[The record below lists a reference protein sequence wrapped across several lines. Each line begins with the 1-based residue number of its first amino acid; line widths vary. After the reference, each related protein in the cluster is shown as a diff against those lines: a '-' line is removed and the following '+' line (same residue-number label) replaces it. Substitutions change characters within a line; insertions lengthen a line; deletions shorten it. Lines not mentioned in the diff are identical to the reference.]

1 MQSGPDASKSRVVSP
16 RATLAG
22 ALFVVALASCNSG
35 GMSSGTSSPPP
46 PPPPPPPPTVSANE
60 AARFLTQATLG
71 PTDASIAAV
80 MASGYAG
87 WIAAQLNTQPAASH
101 RSYIDLRTQQILAA
115 DPKASVQ
122 QAQFFET
129 WWRQAVT
136 GPDELRERVAFGL
149 SQIFV
154 ISMQD
159 ATVGRNIRGVA
170 DYYDMLTANAFG
182 NYRALLEK
190 VTLHPQMG
198 IYLTSL
204 ANQKENAATGL
215 LPDENYAREV
225 MQLFSIGLYQ
235 LNPDGTVIKDSSG
248 NPVPTYSHDD
258 IAGLAKVFTGMSW
271 YSPSP
276 STTTFFGGGADPNR
290 DWQPMSFYPTF
301 HSVSAKSFLGTTIP
315 AAGVPDIAG
324 DLKIALDT
332 IFNHPNVGPFIATR
346 LIQQL
351 VTSNPSPAYVGRVA
365 AVFNDNGTGVR
376 GDLGATVS
384 AVLLDTEARD
394 AAALSSA
401 TFGKLREPVIRLANW
416 MRAFG
421 ATSQSQADPTQG
433 GAGFL
438 MINLDDPGT
447 RLGQTPMRSPTVFNF
462 WRPGYVPPDT
472 QIAARGLVA
481 PEFQIVDE
489 VQVAG
494 YLNFMQGV
502 VARGVGSTPPSGT
515 TPDIQAA
522 YAQETALAG
531 TPDQLVARVNGML
544 MYGQMSSALQQ
555 TLSSAV
561 ASIAIPSGTAT
572 QAQIDAAIANRVHLA
587 VFLTMASPEYLLQR

>member
-1 MQSGPDASKSRVVSP
+1 MRSDEYAATAAVAPKRAQLAS
-16 RATLAG
+16 
-22 ALFVVALASCNSG
+22 ALFVVALSACSGGGSSG
-35 GMSSGTSSPPP
+35 GMSSPPP
-46 PPPPPPPPTVSANE
+46 PPPPSPPPVSTND
-60 AARFLTQATLG
+60 AARFLTQATFG
-71 PTDASIAAV
+71 PTDTSIGAV
-80 MASGYAG
+80 VASGYDG
-87 WIAAQLNTQPAASH
+87 WITTQQNTQAAGNH
-101 RSYIDLRTQQILAA
+101 HAYIDLRTQQILAA
-115 DPKASVQ
+115 NPKAQVQ
-122 QAQFFET
+122 QAQLFET
-129 WWRQAVT
+129 WWREAVT
-136 GPDELRERVAFGL
+136 GPDELRERVAFAL

-159 ATVGRNIRGVA
+159 ATVGKDIRGVA

-182 NYRALLEK
+182 NYRALLEN

-235 LNPDGTVIKDSSG
+235 LNADGTVIKDSSG

-276 STTTFFGGGADPNR
+276 STTTFFGGAADPNR
-290 DWQPMSFYPTF
+290 DWKPMSFYPTF
-301 HSVSAKSFLGTTIP
+301 HSISSKSFLGTTIP

-324 DLKIALDT
+324 DLKIALDA

-351 VTSNPSPAYVGRVA
+351 VTSNPSTAYVGRVA
-365 AVFNDNGTGVR
+365 AVFNNNGSGTR
-376 GDLGATVS
+376 GDLGATVR
-384 AVLLDTEARD
+384 AVLLDSEARD
-394 AAALSSA
+394 SAALTSA
-401 TFGKLREPVIRLANW
+401 TFGKLREPVVRLANW

-421 ATSQSQADPTQG
+421 AASQSQADPTQG
-433 GAGFL
+433 GAGWL
-438 MINLDDPGT
+438 MTTTDDPGT
-447 RLGQTPMRSPTVFNF
+447 RLGQSPMRAPTVFNF
-462 WRPGYVPPDT
+462 WQPSYVPPGT
-472 QIAARGLVA
+472 QIAAHGLVA

-502 VARGVGSTPPSGT
+502 VARGVGSTPPNGT
-515 TPDIQAA
+515 TPDIQPA
-522 YAQETALAG
+522 YTQEKTLA
-531 TPDQLVARVNGML
+531 PIADKLVARMNALL
-544 MYGQMSSALQQ
+544 MYGQMSTSLQQ
-555 TLSSAV
+555 TLTSVVSSV
-561 ASIAIPSGTAT
+561 AIPGGTAT

-587 VFLTMASPEYLLQR
+587 VLLTMASPEYLLQR

>member
-1 MQSGPDASKSRVVSP
+1 MRSDERAAIAAVAPKRAQLAS
-16 RATLAG
+16 
-22 ALFVVALASCNSG
+22 ALFVVALSACSGGGSSG
-35 GMSSGTSSPPP
+35 GMSNPPP
-46 PPPPPPPPTVSANE
+46 PPPPPAVSTND
-60 AARFLTQATLG
+60 AARFLTQATFG
-71 PTDASIAAV
+71 PTDTSISAV
-80 MASGYAG
+80 VASGYDG
-87 WIAAQLNTQPAASH
+87 WITTQQNTQAAGNH
-101 RSYIDLRTQQILAA
+101 HAYIDLRTQQIIAA
-115 DPKASVQ
+115 NPKAQVQ

-129 WWRQAVT
+129 WWREAIT
-136 GPDELRERVAFGL
+136 GPDELRERVAFAL

-159 ATVGRNIRGVA
+159 ATVGKDIRGVA

-235 LNPDGTVIKDSSG
+235 LNADGTVIKDSSG

-276 STTTFFGGGADPNR
+276 STTTFFGGAADPNR
-290 DWQPMSFYPTF
+290 DWKPMSFYPSF
-301 HSVSAKSFLGTTIP
+301 HSISSKSFLGTTIP

-324 DLKIALDT
+324 DLKIALDA

-351 VTSNPSPAYVGRVA
+351 VTSNPSTAYVGRVA
-365 AVFNDNGTGVR
+365 AVFNDNGAGTR
-376 GDLGATVS
+376 GDLGATVR

-394 AAALSSA
+394 SAALTSA
-401 TFGKLREPVIRLANW
+401 TFGKLREPVMRLANW

-421 ATSQSQADPTQG
+421 AASQSQADPAQG
-433 GAGFL
+433 GAGWL
-438 MINLDDPGT
+438 MTSTDDPGT
-447 RLGQTPMRSPTVFNF
+447 RLGQSPMRAPTVFNF
-462 WRPGYVPPDT
+462 WEPGYVPPGT
-472 QIAARGLVA
+472 QIAAHGLVA

-502 VARGVGSTPPSGT
+502 VARGVGSTPPNGT
-515 TPDIQAA
+515 TPDIQPA
-522 YAQETALAG
+522 YTTEKTLAPTA
-531 TPDQLVARVNGML
+531 DKLVARMNALL
-544 MYGQMSSALQQ
+544 MYGQMSTSLQQ
-555 TLSSAV
+555 TLTSVVSSV
-561 ASIAIPSGTAT
+561 AIPGGTAT

-587 VFLTMASPEYLLQR
+587 VLLTMASPEYLLQR

>member
-1 MQSGPDASKSRVVSP
+1 MQSDAGASKSTSAPMRVP
-16 RATLAG
+16 LAA
-22 ALFVVALASCNSG
+22 ALFVAALSACSGGNSG
-35 GMSSGTSSPPP
+35 STSSPPP
-46 PPPPPPPPTVSANE
+46 PPPPPPPTLSANE
-60 AARFLTQATLG
+60 AARFLTQATFG
-71 PTDASIAAV
+71 PTDASISSV
-80 MASGYAG
+80 MAVGYSG
-87 WIAAQLNTQPAASH
+87 WISSQLSTQATASH
-101 RSYIDLRTQQILAA
+101 RAYIDLRTQQILAA
-115 DPKASVQ
+115 DPKANVQ
-122 QAQFFET
+122 QNQFFES
-129 WWRQAVT
+129 WWRQAAT
-136 GPDELRERVAFGL
+136 GPDELRERVAFAL

-154 ISMQD
+154 ISLQD

-182 NYRALLEK
+182 NYRTLLEK

-225 MQLFSIGLYQ
+225 MQLFSIGLYR
-235 LNPDGTVIKDSSG
+235 LNADGSVINDATG

-276 STTTFFGGGADPNR
+276 SSTTFLGGAADPNR
-290 DWQPMSFYPTF
+290 DWQPMSFYPQF
-301 HSVSAKSFLGTTIP
+301 HSISSKTFLGTTIP

-324 DLKIALDT
+324 DLRIALDT
-332 IFNHPNVGPFIATR
+332 IFNHSNVGPFIATR

-365 AVFNDNGTGVR
+365 AVFNNNGANVR
-376 GDLGATVS
+376 GDLGATVK
-384 AVLLDTEARD
+384 AVLLDAEPRD
-394 AAALSSA
+394 PTALAST

-421 ATSQSQADPTQG
+421 ATSQSQADTTQG

-438 MINLDDPGT
+438 MIVLDDPGT

-502 VARGVGSTPPSGT
+502 VARGVGSTPPNGT
-515 TPDIQAA
+515 TPDIQPA
-522 YAQETALAG
+522 YTQESALAR
-531 TPDQLVARVNGML
+531 TPDQLVARLNNLM
-544 MYGQMSSALQQ
+544 MYGQMSSSTQQ
-555 TLSSAV
+555 TITNAV
-561 ASIAIPSGTAT
+561 TSIAIPSGGSTT

-587 VFLTMASPEYLLQR
+587 VFLTMASPEYLHQH